1 MKQRFKRTH
10 FYLLISFFLLLSV
23 LLTACGQT
31 TGSSADKQTIN
42 IGYQKNGTTLTLK
55 QKQELQKELEGFGYE
70 VKWSEFNTGSS
81 ILEALN
87 TGSIDFANAGDI
99 PSIFA
104 LSKGSDFKYIA
115 GEPSSPSSQG
125 ILVSKDSGIQSVED
139 LKGKKIAFNKASISQ
154 YLLTQS
160 LHSVG
165 LKIDDIE
172 PVFLNPPDASIA
184 FEKGE
189 VDAWVVWDPY
199 LTVAE
204 SNGNV
209 ILEDIPEVP
218 FRSFY
223 FATSK
228 FAEDHPDIVELYV
241 KHVAKVGEEI
251 DKEPAEAAKLLEEA
265 TNIPTE
271 TWVTVLNRKTN
282 DVHYMD
288 QQAIDDLQAQAD
300 NLVEIGLTN
309 QKVEIKDHGWFPEDE
324 KE

>member
-1 MKQRFKRTH
+1 MKQEIKHTP
-10 FYLLISFFLLLSV
+10 FFLLFSISLLLSMI
-23 LLTACGQT
+23 LTACGQT
-31 TGSSADKQTIN
+31 ERTSANKQTIN
-42 IGYQKNGTTLTLK
+42 LGYQKNGTTLSLK
-55 QKQELQKELEGFGYE
+55 QKQELQKELEEMGYT

-87 TGSIDFANAGDI
+87 AGSIDFATAGDI

-115 GEPSSPSSQG
+115 GEPSSPASQG
-125 ILVSKDSGIQSVED
+125 ILVSKDSGIKSVKD

-160 LHSVG
+160 LRSVG
-165 LKIDDIE
+165 LTIDDVE

-184 FEKGE
+184 FEQGD

-204 SNGNV
+204 SKGNV
-209 ILEDIPEVP
+209 ILNDIPKFP
-218 FRSFY
+218 YRSFY
-223 FATSK
+223 FTTSQ
-228 FAEDHPDIVELYV
+228 FAKAHSDIVKLFV
-241 KHVAKVGEEI
+241 KHVAQVGKEI
-251 DKEPAEAAKLLEEA
+251 DKNPIEAAKLLNEA
-265 TNIPTE
+265 TNIPE
-271 TWVTVLNRKTN
+271 DTWEKVLERKKN

-300 NLVEIGLTN
+300 NLVKIGLTK
-309 QKVEIKDHGWFPEDE
+309 QKVKIKDHVWFPEDE

>member
-1 MKQRFKRTH
+1 MKQGLKRTH
-10 FYLLISFFLLLSV
+10 FFLLISFFLLLSM

-31 TGSSADKQTIN
+31 TGTSADKKAIN
-42 IGYQKNGTTLTLK
+42 IGYQKNGTTLSLK
-55 QKQELQKELEGFGYE
+55 QKQELQKELEELGHE

-87 TGSIDFANAGDI
+87 AGSIDFASAGDI

-125 ILVSKDSGIQSVED
+125 ILVNKNSGIQSVED
-139 LKGKKIAFNKASISQ
+139 LKGKKVAFNKASISQ
-154 YLLTQS
+154 YLLTKS
-160 LHSVG
+160 LQSVG
-165 LKIDDIE
+165 LTIEDVE

-184 FEKGE
+184 FEQGE

-199 LTVAE
+199 LTVSE

-209 ILEDIPEVP
+209 ILDDILEVP

-223 FATSK
+223 FTTSQ
-228 FAEDHPDIVELYV
+228 FAKNHPDIVELFI
-241 KHVAKVGEEI
+241 KHVAQVGAEI
-251 DKEPAEAAKLLEEA
+251 DENPAEAAKLVEEA
-265 TNIPTE
+265 TNIPKE
-271 TWVTVLNRKTN
+271 TWEKVLKRKTN

-300 NLVEIGLTN
+300 KLVEIGLTN
-309 QKVEIKDHGWFPEDE
+309 QKVNIKDHVWFPEDE